1 MKTMW
6 LDVLEEFLRR
16 NFYGKEKK
24 NWHFKNFY
32 GLDEISLI
40 VLEWEEFL
48 KPTRLGE
55 TNNLFW

>member
-16 NFYGKEKK
+16 NFYEK

-32 GLDEISLI
+32 GVDAISLI
-40 VLEWEEFL
+40 VLEWEEF
-48 KPTRLGE
+48 
-55 TNNLFW
+55 

>member
-16 NFYGKEKK
+16 KFLWKQKEVGI
-24 NWHFKNFY
+24 FKNFC

-48 KPTRLGE
+48 KPTRMGE

>member
-6 LDVLEEFLRR
+6 LDVLEEF
-16 NFYGKEKK
+16 FKK
-24 NWHFKNFY
+24 KIFMETKKVGIFKNFY

>member
-16 NFYGKEKK
+16 NFYGKEK